1 MIPSLTHPRVP
12 RAMATH
18 SSRIK
23 PGTMS
28 VLLIEDDPE
37 VAESIRATLRARGS
51 IVDVIGDG
59 ETALRRMSIA
69 RYDVVIADRM
79 LPARSGLEV
88 VQTMRKRGDGTPVL
102 FLTALGGLDD
112 RVEGLEAGAD
122 DYLVKPFER
131 AELIARLEAL
141 VRRTKHDGAL
151 RHYRVADLELDLLDR
166 TATRANIKISLQ
178 AREFKLL
185 AVLAQHEG
193 KTLTRAMLLERVWGF
208 HFDPKTSVVETHIS
222 RLRAKIDRPFLFALI
237 HTVRGAGYSLYATE
251 DDPT

>member
-1 MIPSLTHPRVP
+1 
-12 RAMATH
+12 
-18 SSRIK
+18 
-23 PGTMS
+23 
-28 VLLIEDDPE
+28 
-37 VAESIRATLRARGS
+37 
-51 IVDVIGDG
+51 
-59 ETALRRMSIA
+59 
-69 RYDVVIADRM
+69 
-79 LPARSGLEV
+79 
-88 VQTMRKRGDGTPVL
+88 MRQRGDGTPVL

-141 VRRTKHDGAL
+141 VRRTKLDAA
-151 RHYRVADLELDLLDR
+151 RQHYRVADLELNLLNR
-166 TATRANIKISLQ
+166 TATRANIKVSLQ

-222 RLRAKIDRPFLFALI
+222 RLRAKIDRPFLLPLI

-251 DDPT
+251 DDPA

>member
-1 MIPSLTHPRVP
+1 
-12 RAMATH
+12 
-18 SSRIK
+18 
-23 PGTMS
+23 MS

-37 VAESIRATLRARGS
+37 VAESIRATFAARGS
-51 IVDVIGDG
+51 IVEVISDGD
-59 ETALRRMSIA
+59 TALRRLSTA
-69 RYDVVIADRM
+69 RYDVIIADRM
-79 LPARSGLEV
+79 LPSRSGLEV
-88 VQTMRKRGDGTPVL
+88 VQAMRDSGDRTPVL

-141 VRRTKHDGAL
+141 VRRTKHDGAPK
-151 RHYRVADLELDLLDR
+151 HYRIADLEIDLIDR
-166 TATRANIKISLQ
+166 TATRGNIKIPLQ
-178 AREFKLL
+178 TREFKLL

-193 KTLTRAMLLERVWGF
+193 KTLTRTMLLERVWGF

-222 RLRAKIDRPFLFALI
+222 RLRAKIDRPFEFPLI
-237 HTVRGAGYSLYATE
+237 HTVRGSGYSLYATE

>member
-1 MIPSLTHPRVP
+1 
-12 RAMATH
+12 
-18 SSRIK
+18 
-23 PGTMS
+23 MS

-37 VAESIRATLRARGS
+37 VAESIRTTLTARGS
-51 IVDVIGDG
+51 IVNVIGDG
-59 ETALRRMSIA
+59 ETALHRISTA
-69 RYDVVIADRM
+69 KYDVIIADRM

-122 DYLVKPFER
+122 DYLVKPFEH

-141 VRRTKHDGAL
+141 VRRAKHDVAL
-151 RHYRVADLELDLLDR
+151 THYRVADLELDLFNR
-166 TATRANIKISLQ
+166 TATRANVEIPLQ

-185 AVLAQHEG
+185 AVLVQHEG
-193 KTLTRAMLLERVWGF
+193 RTLTRAMLLERVWGF
-208 HFDPKTSVVETHIS
+208 HFDPRTSVVETHIS
-222 RLRAKIDRPFLFALI
+222 RLRAKVDRPFSFPLI
-237 HTVRGAGYSLYATE
+237 HTVRGAGYSLYVAP

>member
-1 MIPSLTHPRVP
+1 MS
-12 RAMATH
+12 ANAA
-18 SSRIK
+18 RIK
-23 PGTMS
+23 PSTMS

-37 VAESIRATLRARGS
+37 VAASILATLKARGS
-51 IVDVIGDG
+51 LVDVIGDG
-59 ETALRRMSIA
+59 ETALRRISITK
-69 RYDVVIADRM
+69 YDVIIADRM

-88 VQTMRKRGDGTPVL
+88 VKTMRGRGDGTPVL

-141 VRRTKHDGAL
+141 IRRTKHDGAL
-151 RHYRVADLELDLLDR
+151 MHYRVADLELDLLDR
-166 TATRANIKISLQ
+166 TATRANIKLSLQ

-222 RLRAKIDRPFLFALI
+222 RLRAKIDRPFSLPLI